1 MSYRSAVRRGRGR
14 NQSRS
19 FSDGSNNGW
28 RGQFVTGDSHIRS
41 VRDSNLSHR
50 QGSFSNQPLQQPPP
64 FNPNQQYRYPPPQS
78 NQNQQLRYPPPPFYQ
93 NQQSRYPPPF
103 YQNQQSR
110 YPPPPFY
117 QNQQPCYPRPSFNQN
132 QAVRPHRPKP
142 LDYRTWE
149 YAKVPL
155 PPNSERFVILS
166 YNLLAD
172 YLAVDHR
179 GKLYYHIPRQ
189 MLDWEWRKRSIM
201 FELGLWSAGHY
212 EVDKFQDLE
221 SELRLRGYSGIWKV
235 SFEMP
240 FLSELYSLM
249 RTGNAIDGCAIFWRT
264 SRFKLLYEESIE
276 YNKLGLRDNV
286 AQICVLEMLGQDFN
300 KNGPPLST
308 RSIKNIFLFFFTI
321 ADVSIAGEIRQVLV
335 KLSSVTFMCF
345 TIPKEGK
352 LSLARLGRFW
362 IKASAVS
369 KIWNDA
375 PVLLCGDFN
384 CTPKVNN
391 FFHKVHYT
399 TLFQSRRLDLS
410 GVDRDKVSG
419 QASAQIRSW
428 KPYNPNPR
436 VQPADGSIQARPVG
450 CEGEVGIKMS
460 DPLSGMQKN
469 NEYGNAENTPFLN
482 NLPLSQSIDTL
493 PNVSDKAC
501 SNMLCMNEESTLSD
515 VAANETEQTV
525 VDGFKESSNC
535 LHSEDQFPA
544 DKHCSN
550 DEIHKFSHSRPS
562 HLEDKSDLTEMGDKE
577 KANASSHLNHGSSSE
592 HSASDII
599 IESDRSC
606 DDSKL
611 ALVVNDH
618 SSRVECSPEVMRA
631 SNSEIPSLSSIGVKQ
646 VSCSTSDQPD
656 ISGSPTVDSLVSV
669 ELENLLVR
677 NLDEAADKLENL
689 SIRTPD
695 EAGDKLENL
704 SMGNL
709 DEAEIGGN
717 IDEDDTI
724 FLSKLH
730 NNEDAFP
737 SISDQ
742 FVGSTLGALSEEL
755 GDEVLHNTSPA
766 LGSEAVDVEN
776 VENVAYNPSL
786 WTPMEIAAATGN
798 EDCTF
803 LEHPLQ
809 LKSTYTEVEDCTGA
823 RDSNGEPLV
832 TSYNRCFMG
841 TVDYIWRS
849 SGIQT
854 VRVLAP
860 IPKHAM
866 QWTPGFPTKKWGS
879 DHIALASEVAIVK
892 D

>member
-1 MSYRSAVRRGRGR
+1 MSRSSRFQFVATMSYRSAVRRGRGR

-64 FNPNQQYRYPPPQS
+64 FNPNQQHRYPPPQS

-93 NQQSRYPPPF
+93 NQQSRYPPPPF

-117 QNQQPCYPRPSFNQN
+117 QNQQPRYPRPSFNQN

-172 YLAVDHR
+172 YLAIDHR

-189 MLDWEWRKRSIM
+189 MLDWEWRKRSIF
-201 FELGLWSAGHY
+201 FELGLWSADIMCFQ

-240 FLSELYSLM
+240 FLSGVIFLCGLATPLM
-249 RTGNAIDGCAIFWRT
+249 DVQSFGEHQAK
-264 SRFKLLYEESIE
+264 SRFSSPKVPPGFKLLYEESIE

-308 RSIKNIFLFFFTI
+308 SSAGSSKVVVCNIHVLYNPKR
-321 ADVSIAGEIRQVLV
+321 GEIKVGQVRTL
-335 KLSSVTFMCF
+335 LD
-345 TIPKEGK
+345 
-352 LSLARLGRFW
+352 
-362 IKASAVS
+362 KASAVS

-384 CTPKVNN
+384 CTPKSPLYN
-391 FFHKVHYT
+391 FISEQKIEIRC
-399 TLFQSRRLDLS
+399 Q
-410 GVDRDKVSG
+410 DKLLLK
-419 QASAQIRSW
+419 IRSW
-428 KPYNPNPR
+428 KPYNPNLR
-436 VQPADGSIQARPVG
+436 VQPADGSIQARPVVG
-450 CEGEVGIKMS
+450 EGEVGIKMS

-501 SNMLCMNEESTLSD
+501 SNMQCMNEDCTLSD
-515 VAANETEQTV
+515 VTANETEQTV
-525 VDGFKESSNC
+525 VDGFKESSSC
-535 LHSEDQFPA
+535 LHSEDEFPA

-577 KANASSHLNHGSSSE
+577 KGNASSHLNHGSSSE
-592 HSASDII
+592 HSASDITV
-599 IESDRSC
+599 ESDRSC

-631 SNSEIPSLSSIGVKQ
+631 SNSEIPSLSSISVKQ

-656 ISGSPTVDSLVSV
+656 ISGSPIVDSLASV

-677 NLDEAADKLENL
+677 NLDEAADKPENL

-695 EAGDKLENL
+695 EAADKLENL
-704 SMGNL
+704 SMRNL

-717 IDEDDTI
+717 IDEDDTT

-737 SISDQ
+737 SSSDQ

-776 VENVAYNPSL
+776 VENVAYDPSL
-786 WTPMEIAAATGN
+786 WTPMEVAAATGN